1 MLNVLDALFHTAHD
15 FEGGV
20 PALAQR
26 MGMSASVLNKK
37 VKQGIESH
45 KPLLTE
51 AVAIQSI
58 ARDYRV
64 LHAMAFTLNH
74 AAVEMPEI
82 PDLSDMGI
90 MDAYMEAAEADA
102 IVVAEFRKAYA
113 DGQIDDKEFERIKA
127 AQYEAIG
134 KRLAWLAEI
143 ERITRMTP
151 ARGQS

>member
-1 MLNVLDALFHTAHD
+1 
-15 FEGGV
+15 
-20 PALAQR
+20 
-26 MGMSASVLNKK
+26 
-37 VKQGIESH
+37 
-45 KPLLTE
+45 
-51 AVAIQSI
+51 
-58 ARDYRV
+58 RV